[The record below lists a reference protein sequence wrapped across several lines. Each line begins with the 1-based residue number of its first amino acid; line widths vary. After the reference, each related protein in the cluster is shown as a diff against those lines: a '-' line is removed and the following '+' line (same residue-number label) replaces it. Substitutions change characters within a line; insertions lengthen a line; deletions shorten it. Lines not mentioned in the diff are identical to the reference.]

1 MDVKKI
7 YSNKK
12 AMVSD
17 ALIESSDETIN
28 AAIKDSTVGMII
40 YTAGYAKAKQKSLDN
55 TWVTIALGGGSG
67 SGGGGGTAATDAE
80 VISALVAAD
89 AIPALMVDTALLSLG
104 EDVCIIG

>member
-55 TWVTIALGGGSG
+55 TWVTIALSGGSG
-67 SGGGGGTAATDAE
+67 SGGGGTAATDAE